1 MDVGQFSGYLSA
13 KGVEIH
19 SAYRCGVDDS
29 LSLWAMVDLKYGS
42 ELTVPII
49 FSSKDAEILKSLAG
63 EESEDVFKGS
73 TSFAFIEVAA
83 NNGLKIEYAVITDM
97 EKDGSNRGKLHGGL
111 VVGGE
116 FYGMDITDAVII
128 ALGTGKEIRIGENT
142 LADVAGFYEETVSS
156 VPTEAPSVMYV

>member
-19 SAYRCGVDDS
+19 SAYRCGVDDDDFS
-29 LSLWAMVDLKYGS
+29 LCTTVNLKYGS

-49 FSSKDAEILKSLAG
+49 FSSKDAEILKYPAG
-63 EESEDVFKGS
+63 EESDDVFKGS

-83 NNGLKIEYAVITDM
+83 NNKLKIEYAVITDM
-97 EKDGSNRGKLHGGL
+97 EKDGLNRGKLYGGL

-128 ALGTGKEIRIGENT
+128 ALGTGKEIRIGEI
-142 LADVAGFYEETVSS
+142 LLLMLLGS
-156 VPTEAPSVMYV
+156 MKKQ